1 MERIISFLCV
11 IMFTTLA
18 SKAQDYTTKTSRQIY
33 KYNIRTPE
41 NSNEVYVCGMS
52 YAYLNDNEKSMKIA
66 VMSDKNISCAIAFK
80 TINCWPPY
88 EEDKFIL
95 RLYLKNGEVLTTNT
109 ASYEPDDYFGISG
122 TFSASSIGFI
132 SNKKNNFVN
141 ELERGK
147 YVMSRLRLYDIIK
160 ISYDD
165 NIIETPNFWSS
176 ATIDAMCKDLMAKTG
191 DQGQYGSVQ
200 NVSTSKNQSNNS
212 GTLAQTLCPDNN
224 HPHMIDLGLPSG
236 TKWACCNVG
245 ANKPEAYGDYY
256 TWGDCTT
263 RSTYN
268 EITYK
273 HYINSY
279 NYQNLGKDIAG
290 TQYDVAHVKW
300 GGSWQMP
307 SLAQRDE
314 LLRYCTYTWTTK
326 NGINGG
332 KFTGKNGKSIFLPAA
347 GEYINSSLLSAGRY
361 GCYWVS
367 SQGGSYTLN
376 ANYLSLS
383 GSASWNSGRRWWG
396 LSVRPVAR

>member
-11 IMFTTLA
+11 VMFTTLA
-18 SKAQDYTTKTSRQIY
+18 SKAQDYYTPKTSHQIY
-33 KYNIRTPE
+33 EYEIE
-41 NSNEVYVCGMS
+41 DEDVEVYGCHMSHVYGNLDGKVIKLSVAAKKDHPCGLILR
-52 YAYLNDNEKSMKIA
+52 ALFFNPTKKVNNN
-66 VMSDKNISCAIAFK
+66 NI
-80 TINCWPPY
+80 
-88 EEDKFIL
+88 
-95 RLYLKNGEVLTTNT
+95 RLYLKNGEVLTNNLALYDKDHYGCYLFTSNQ
-109 ASYEPDDYFGISG
+109 
-122 TFSASSIGFI
+122 FI
-132 SNKKNNFVN
+132 SNKKDNFAN
-141 ELERGK
+141 EYERGK

-160 ISYDD
+160 ISI
-165 NIIETPNFWSS
+165 NGEITETPNFWSS

-256 TWGDCTT
+256 AWGDYTT

-268 EITYK
+268 ENTYI

-361 GCYWVS
+361 GSYWVS
-367 SQGGSYTLN
+367 SHGGSYSYTLN
-376 ANYLSLS
+376 ALYLSLS